1 MSNSPPADATP
12 STAWFWVNPKYK
24 VAGNHGLQ
32 MAARPV
38 ELRSEASSNPSTDP
52 ELELGRT
59 FAQSLASKDF
69 ATIEGLL
76 HPNLTFRG
84 LTPGKARY
92 LWESHAPHSVVT
104 DVLQQWFEETDRI
117 DSVLKLEVDRVVDR
131 NHVSYR
137 FSMSNPDGRF
147 VVEQQAYYS
156 VVDGRIAWMSVV
168 CSGPRPV

>member
-1 MSNSPPADATP
+1 MAPLPFDRPSEATSDP
-12 STAWFWVNPKYK
+12 STHP
-24 VAGNHGLQ
+24 
-32 MAARPV
+32 
-38 ELRSEASSNPSTDP
+38 D
-52 ELELGRT
+52 LELGRT
-59 FAQSLASKDF
+59 FAQSLATKDF

-92 LWESHAPHSVVT
+92 LWESHEPHSVVT

-117 DSVLKLEVDRVVDR
+117 ESVLKLEVDRVVDR
-131 NHVSYR
+131 NRVSYR
-137 FSMSNPDGRF
+137 FSMSTPDGRF

-156 VVDGRIAWMSVV
+156 VVDGKISWMSVV